1 MMTDAELELTM
12 IEIVALSGD
21 ARTKLLTAVKEAKE
35 HNFARAQEL
44 VGEAQ
49 ELLNDAHKSQTDL
62 LTAEARGEVTTPT
75 ILLVH
80 AQDHLMTTMLLRDT
94 IDALIDIYR

>member
-1 MMTDAELELTM
+1 MTSDELELTM

-21 ARTKLLTAVKEAKE
+21 ARTKLLDAVKK
-35 HNFARAQEL
+35 ARESDFEGAWAL
-44 VGEAQ
+44 VDEAQ
-49 ELLNDAHKSQTDL
+49 ELLNDAHRSQTDL

-75 ILLVH
+75 VLLVH
-80 AQDHLMTTMLLRDT
+80 AQDHLMTTMLLHDV